1 MMAIVLLSFVFLRFS
16 LRCRIIKQMF
26 DTMFYV
32 FMRVYLIW
40 RHCKFKPVNC
50 TVPHRTPDSA
60 DTAASSVTHAVV
72 TTSSVCRVIY
82 AAFCSF
88 WSFFFFFLE
97 KKALILPVSVFSAVY
112 WQVLYQY
119 ESASLSE
126 HKSCRCRLV
135 FFFPPWSCSNGMTA
149 LHKRQCEA
157 GAGVLCVQ
165 AYILYSRKLTVTYD
179 CWNKMMLLR
188 K

>member
-97 KKALILPVSVFSAVY
+97 KKGFNFACFCVQCCLLADFD
-112 WQVLYQY
+112 QY

-126 HKSCRCRLV
+126 HKSCRCRL

-149 LHKRQCEA
+149 LHKRHNVRQELGFYACK
-157 GAGVLCVQ
+157 L
-165 AYILYSRKLTVTYD
+165 IYSIAES
-179 CWNKMMLLR
+179 
-188 K
+188 

>member
-1 MMAIVLLSFVFLRFS
+1 
-16 LRCRIIKQMF
+16 MF

-88 WSFFFFFLE
+88 WSFFFFFL
-97 KKALILPVSVFSAVY
+97 KK
-112 WQVLYQY
+112 
-119 ESASLSE
+119 
-126 HKSCRCRLV
+126 
-135 FFFPPWSCSNGMTA
+135 
-149 LHKRQCEA
+149 
-157 GAGVLCVQ
+157 
-165 AYILYSRKLTVTYD
+165 
-179 CWNKMMLLR
+179 ML
-188 K
+188 